1 MRMTLTR
8 LTASKSIDEPEE
20 KLIVRLAITYGVL
33 RRLGL
38 TEARVEECLR
48 SIRGVD
54 LDEAFDWVSFL
65 PQDTSRHVLMRS
77 VASPSLRRGRARS
90 SARYV
95 SYGSL

>member
-54 LDEAFDWVSFL
+54 LDEAFDWVSLL
-65 PQDTSRHVLMRS
+65 PQDTSLHV
-77 VASPSLRRGRARS
+77 
-90 SARYV
+90 
-95 SYGSL
+95 